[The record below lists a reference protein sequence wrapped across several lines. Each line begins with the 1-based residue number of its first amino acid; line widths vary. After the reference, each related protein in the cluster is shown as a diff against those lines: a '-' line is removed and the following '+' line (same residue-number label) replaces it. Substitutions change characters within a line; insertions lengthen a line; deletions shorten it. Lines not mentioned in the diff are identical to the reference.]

1 MFIVSMRCRNLGRK
15 LAVLAAAGA
24 VCAAVVIWNAART
37 PDAPEALPQQETQLV
52 WKGSQGPDPSVPD
65 NDARLRYLTAFGWE
79 VASEPQ
85 EVVEVLIPQSFNA
98 VYERYNEIQK
108 AQGMDLE
115 RYQGKTVKRYT
126 YSIQN
131 YPDRPEYVRANIL
144 VYRDQVIAGDVC
156 SVEARNGFMHG
167 LKLPEEDS
175 SQTGL
180 PTQTSEPDA
189 QEQDA

>member
-24 VCAAVVIWNAART
+24 VCAAVVVWNTAR
-37 PDAPEALPQQETQLV
+37 APADTETLPQEQAQLT
-52 WKGSQGPDPSVPD
+52 WSGSQTPDPSVPD

-79 VASEPQ
+79 VDAEPQ
-85 EVVEVLIPQSFNA
+85 EVVDVVIPQSFNA
-98 VYERYNEIQK
+98 VYQRYNEIQK
-108 AQGMDLE
+108 QQGMDLE

-126 YSIQN
+126 YSIAN
-131 YPDRPEYVRANIL
+131 YPDHPEHIRANIL

-156 SVEARNGFMHG
+156 SVEAKNGFMHG
-167 LKLPEEDS
+167 LQLPQEETS
-175 SQTGL
+175 A
-180 PTQTSEPDA
+180 TQAEPDT